1 VLFMLVCVL
10 AFLVIGLALDAGP
23 ALLLLAPV
31 LLPLSRQMGIDD
43 MQFSM
48 VMIVSCT
55 MGLISPPVGIVL
67 FVACRIG
74 EMTLSVLW
82 RELRWFFLAQLGV
95 IVLLAVVPGF
105 STWLPSLMGR

>member
-1 VLFMLVCVL
+1 V
-10 AFLVIGLALDAGP
+10 AFLVIGLALEAGP

-31 LLPLSRQMGIDD
+31 LLPLARQMGIDD
-43 MQFSM
+43 MHFSM

-74 EMTLSVLW
+74 EITLTVLW
-82 RELRWFFLAQLGV
+82 RELRWLFLAQMGV
-95 IVLLAVVPGF
+95 IVLIVLVPPL
-105 STWLPSLMGR
+105 STGLPSLMGR